1 MKLLEI
7 KGLTAR
13 YNAGDVL
20 KGLDLTVEEGEI
32 VALLGSNGAGK
43 STTLRSISGLVPH
56 IGGSITFAG
65 QPILGLKT
73 EAIAKLGLA
82 HVPEG
87 RRLFPGLTVR
97 DNILLGSSN
106 RSGVA
111 RSQLE
116 READELLADFRH
128 RKLVIEH
135 EATGAR
141 LRPSFADAGWI
152 ADRNAVMQRT
162 GPGRP
167 HADVE
172 EVELRETHALR
183 IEWYLDY
190 DPDPE
195 VQRAVAEAQDRVS
208 AKRGMRAFVVRGDS
222 GAPVGFTTLAV
233 GADAV
238 EIDQLYV
245 TPDARSGGIG
255 TRLVEAALAA
265 GGRDTAW
272 VIADDEG
279 RARAL
284 YERLGFRTACRL
296 HEFLRQP

>member
-65 QPILGLKT
+65 QSILGLKT

-106 RSGVA
+106 RAGVS
-111 RSQLE
+111 RGQLE
-116 READELLADFRH
+116 READDMFEFFPDLKRLEHAYCWSLSGGQMQMVAVARGLMAKPKLLLLDEPSLGLAPLIVQQVFRIIGEI
-128 RKLVIEH
+128 RKRGTTVLLVEQN
-135 EATGAR
+135 ANMA
-141 LRPSFADAGWI
+141 LSV
-152 ADRNAVMQRT
+152 ADRGYVLEAGSLLVS
-162 GPGRP
+162 GKP
-167 HADVE
+167 D
-172 EVELRETHALR
+172 ELWNNDQVRAA
-183 IEWYLDY
+183 YL
-190 DPDPE
+190 
-195 VQRAVAEAQDRVS
+195 
-208 AKRGMRAFVVRGDS
+208 
-222 GAPVGFTTLAV
+222 
-233 GADAV
+233 
-238 EIDQLYV
+238 
-245 TPDARSGGIG
+245 GG
-255 TRLVEAALAA
+255 LAA
-265 GGRDTAW
+265 SA
-272 VIADDEG
+272 
-279 RARAL
+279 
-284 YERLGFRTACRL
+284 
-296 HEFLRQP
+296 